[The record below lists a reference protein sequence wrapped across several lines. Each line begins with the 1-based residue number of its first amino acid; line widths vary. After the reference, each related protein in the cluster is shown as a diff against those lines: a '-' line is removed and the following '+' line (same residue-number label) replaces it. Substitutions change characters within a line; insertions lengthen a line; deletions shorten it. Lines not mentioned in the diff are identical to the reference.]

1 LLFSTAKLR
10 VPRFLALGDRGTW
23 QLFEIRS
30 SRTSRSAGG
39 YAAARL
45 LCCPAD
51 APGNWA
57 SLQADS
63 HVARDCGRLF
73 RSGNRRSRC
82 RARCCSRPGRHRL
95 WMPRATTGWLRF
107 KSRSNSQISAT
118 LRSRAVCRNSSV
130 KLPRFRSLSRSPH
143 SNDLQSQPV
152 CRELPGFGAQCT

>member
-10 VPRFLALGDRGTW
+10 VPPVPRTWGPGYLATARD
-23 QLFEIRS
+23 QIIQNEPQRS
-30 SRTSRSAGG
+30 G

-51 APGNWA
+51 AAGNWA

-152 CRELPGFGAQCT
+152 CRELPGFDAQCT